1 MRLLAR
7 LAAIVFLETAVS
19 GGAALVSPERAEDY
33 LGQRVTVEGRVV
45 QTTLAKGGEA
55 FLNFGDRFPR
65 QTFVALVRKS
75 AVDVIGVTR
84 LKAIEG
90 SRIRVTGKVATYK
103 GKPQIVVFESAQLEL
118 DPAPPG
124 AQVPSPPV
132 PSPPVPSVDWI
143 VLAAMVTIVIVVSIV
158 TGSKAKRRREEEER
172 RKRERAAAEAKAA
185 EQARQ
190 RAAAERAAAEAT
202 EAARLAAERAALAKR
217 AAASKA
223 GLIIER
229 AALLE
234 KASRGEYFAASV
246 LARFEAEQGNALAE
260 RLTPAERSLLDAATG
275 AALSRAEGLLSDR
288 EAARR
293 RYNEAFVPKRMAEM
307 KGWFDARATKLT
319 DEQRRAVVTDED
331 ATLVIA
337 AAGSGKTATIVA
349 KAEYLVKQGLAT
361 PSQICL
367 LAYNKRAS
375 EEMAERLKAVGMEG
389 ATSSTFHALG
399 YAVHGQAKGQKPALS
414 PLVEKGELPR
424 FLNRLF
430 AKMLQDELYRSN
442 LVRWIVEKR
451 VTRAMLDAAPTPHAR
466 IQMERSLDLRSLTG
480 QRMRSQAEVKLAD
493 WMTLNGIRWE
503 YEVEYPHSHND
514 PNRRVYKP
522 DFYLPDAKVW
532 LELWALDLKGNCAP
546 TIDAAKYREGMEW
559 KRAHHRKHNT
569 ELVEVFQDHVWNN
582 GLASHL
588 RLQLERLKIRVAPLS
603 AEAIAALMA
612 ENRDSGASRLTQLL
626 GSFLTLHRGGLWTKE
641 ELGSKARDER
651 DRAFLALYLPVV
663 DGYEAELKR
672 RNEIDF
678 DEMLGGA
685 VNLLSRVSTHRFK
698 YVLVDEFQD
707 TSRSRM
713 EVIKQLRAVSPGA
726 RLCLVGD
733 DWQSINRFA
742 GSDLGLFTQA
752 EKHLGT
758 TARVAL
764 GTTFRLVP
772 DVTEISSRF
781 VMQNPSQ
788 IRKEVRTPKAALREP
803 GIVLHGYDG
812 YDGNEGMEALREVME
827 LLVARKR
834 EGNGVLLLSRYNA
847 PISSSGIVKLAE
859 EYRGRGLT
867 IEVTSMH
874 RSKGLEADHV
884 VVIGLSSRS
893 PSFPSAT
900 EDDPVLQLVSAAPDG
915 FANSEE
921 RRLMYVAL
929 TRSKGRV
936 YLLHS
941 TSEPSQFVEELLERE
956 KGKLEVLGRVSDRLP
971 CPLCKGRTILR
982 REGEWGS
989 FWSCMHFPHEC
1000 EGRLKACESCDDGAL
1015 VAVDRKVMECSGCK
1029 TRVERCSRCEAG
1041 HLQLR
1046 VNGRDKSRFWACS
1059 EGRADG
1065 TGCRFRRNG

>member
-1 MRLLAR
+1 MGVLVRLLAAV
-7 LAAIVFLETAVS
+7 AAVM
-19 GGAALVSPERAEDY
+19 AAGWVARWVYQFVKRERAE
-33 LGQRVTVEGRVV
+33 
-45 QTTLAKGGEA
+45 
-55 FLNFGDRFPR
+55 
-65 QTFVALVRKS
+65 
-75 AVDVIGVTR
+75 
-84 LKAIEG
+84 
-90 SRIRVTGKVATYK
+90 
-103 GKPQIVVFESAQLEL
+103 
-118 DPAPPG
+118 
-124 AQVPSPPV
+124 
-132 PSPPVPSVDWI
+132 
-143 VLAAMVTIVIVVSIV
+143 
-158 TGSKAKRRREEEER
+158 
-172 RKRERAAAEAKAA
+172 RERAAAEATAAEQARQRERAERERAAAEATAA

-190 RAAAERAAAEAT
+190 RAAA
-202 EAARLAAERAALAKR
+202 
-217 AAASKA
+217 ASKA
-223 GLIIER
+223 GLIISC
-229 AALLE
+229 AASLE
-234 KASRGEYFAASV
+234 QAARGEYFAASV
-246 LARFEAEQGNALAE
+246 LAQFEAEHGNALEE
-260 RLTPAERSLLDAATG
+260 RLTPTERSLLDDATG
-275 AALSRAEGLLSDR
+275 AALSRAQGLLSNR
-288 EAARR
+288 EGARC
-293 RYNEAFVPKRMAEM
+293 RYNQTFVPKRMAEM

-337 AAGSGKTATIVA
+337 AAGSGKTTTIVA
-349 KAEYLVKQGLAT
+349 KAEYLVNRGLAT

-367 LAYNKRAS
+367 LAYNKDAS
-375 EEMAERLKAVGMEG
+375 EEMGKRLKAVGIEG
-389 ATSSTFHALG
+389 ATASTFHALG
-399 YAVHGQAKGQKPALS
+399 NAVHGQSKGQKPAVS
-414 PLVEKGELPR
+414 KLVDKGELPH

-430 AKMLQDELYRSN
+430 AKMLQDDRYRSD

-451 VTRAMLDAAPTPHAR
+451 VTLSMLDAAPNPHAR
-466 IQMERSLDLRSLTG
+466 LQMERSLDLRSLTG
-480 QRMRSQAEVKLAD
+480 ERMRSQAEVKLAD

-503 YEVEYPHSHND
+503 FEVEYPHSHND
-514 PNRRVYKP
+514 PTRRVYKP

-546 TIDAAKYREGMEW
+546 NINAAKYRAGMEW

-582 GLASHL
+582 GLESHL
-588 RLQLERLKIRVAPLS
+588 RLQFERLKIRVAPLS
-603 AEAIAALMA
+603 AEAIAPLMA
-612 ENRDSGASRLTQLL
+612 ENWKYGASRLTQLTQL
-626 GSFLTLHRGGLWTKE
+626 FGSFLTLHRGGLWTKE
-641 ELGSKARDER
+641 ELRSKTRDER

-672 RNEIDF
+672 LNEIDF

-685 VNLLSRVSTHRFK
+685 VKLLSRVSTHRFK

-812 YDGNEGMEALREVME
+812 NEGMEALREVMD

-834 EGNGVLLLSRYNA
+834 EGSCVLLLSRYNA
-847 PISSSGIVKLAE
+847 PISSPGIVKLAK
-859 EYRGRGLT
+859 EYSDKGLT
-867 IEVTSMH
+867 IKVKSMH
-874 RSKGLEADHV
+874 RSKGLEADDV

-956 KGKLEVLGRVSDRLP
+956 KGKMEVLGRVSDRLL
-971 CPLCKGRTILR
+971 CPRCQGRTILR
-982 REGEWGS
+982 REGDGWVIWG
-989 FWSCMHFPHEC
+989 CMHFPMCDGRLAAC
-1000 EGRLKACESCDDGAL
+1000 EGCNDGAM
-1015 VAVDRKVMECSGCK
+1015 VAVDRQVMECSGCK
-1029 TRVERCSRCEAG
+1029 TRVERCASCEEG
-1041 HLQLR
+1041 HLKLR
-1046 VNGRDKSRFWACS
+1046 TNSRDKSKFWACS
-1059 EGRADG
+1059 KWRADG
-1065 TGCRFRRNG
+1065 TGCHFTRNATPTAEAW

>member
-1 MRLLAR
+1 MGVLVRLLAAV
-7 LAAIVFLETAVS
+7 AAVM
-19 GGAALVSPERAEDY
+19 AAGWVARWVYQFVKRERAE
-33 LGQRVTVEGRVV
+33 
-45 QTTLAKGGEA
+45 
-55 FLNFGDRFPR
+55 
-65 QTFVALVRKS
+65 
-75 AVDVIGVTR
+75 
-84 LKAIEG
+84 
-90 SRIRVTGKVATYK
+90 
-103 GKPQIVVFESAQLEL
+103 
-118 DPAPPG
+118 
-124 AQVPSPPV
+124 
-132 PSPPVPSVDWI
+132 
-143 VLAAMVTIVIVVSIV
+143 
-158 TGSKAKRRREEEER
+158 
-172 RKRERAAAEAKAA
+172 RERAAAEATAAAQARQRAAAEATAAA

-190 RAAAERAAAEAT
+190 RAAA
-202 EAARLAAERAALAKR
+202 
-217 AAASKA
+217 ASKA
-223 GLIIER
+223 GLIISR
-229 AALLE
+229 AASLE
-234 KASRGEYFAASV
+234 QAARGEYFAVSV
-246 LARFEAEQGNALAE
+246 LAQFEAEHGNALEE
-260 RLTPAERSLLDAATG
+260 RITPAERSLLDHATG
-275 AALSRAEGLLSDR
+275 AALSRAEGLLRDR
-288 EAARR
+288 EGARC

-307 KGWFDARATKLT
+307 KGWFDACATKLT
-319 DEQRRAVVTDED
+319 GEQRRAVVTDED
-331 ATLVIA
+331 ATLVVA
-337 AAGSGKTATIVA
+337 AAGSGKTTTIVA
-349 KAEYLVKQGLAT
+349 KAKYLVKRGLAT

-399 YAVHGQAKGQKPALS
+399 YAVHGQAKGQKPAVS

-430 AKMLQDELYRSN
+430 AKMLQDDRYRSD

-451 VTRAMLDAAPTPHAR
+451 VTLSMLDAAPTPHAR
-466 IQMERSLDLRSLTG
+466 LQMERSLDLRSLTG

-514 PNRRVYKP
+514 PMRRVYKP

-546 TIDAAKYREGMEW
+546 TIDSAKYREGMEW
-559 KRAHHRKHNT
+559 KRAHHRKHKT

-582 GLASHL
+582 GLESHL
-588 RLQLERLKIRVAPLS
+588 RLQFERLKIRVAPLS
-603 AEAIAALMA
+603 AAAIAALMA
-612 ENRDSGASRLTQLL
+612 ENRESGASRLTQLL

-788 IRKEVRTPKAALREP
+788 IRKEVRTPKAALRES

-812 YDGNEGMEALREVME
+812 NEGVEALREVME

-834 EGNGVLLLSRYNA
+834 EGCRVLLLSRYNA
-847 PISSSGIVKLAE
+847 PISSSGIVMKLAE
-859 EYRGRGLT
+859 EYRGKGLT

-956 KGKLEVLGRVSDRLP
+956 KGKLEVLGRVSGRLP
-971 CPLCKGRTILR
+971 CPRCKGRTILR
-982 REGEWGS
+982 REGEFGA
-989 FWSCMHFPHEC
+989 FWSCMHFPMC

-1065 TGCRFRRNG
+1065 TGCRFTRNG

>member
-1 MRLLAR
+1 MGVVGLIVAVALIWLALR
-7 LAAIVFLETAVS
+7 WSAEFGRRKGEELAA
-19 GGAALVSPERAEDY
+19 
-33 LGQRVTVEGRVV
+33 
-45 QTTLAKGGEA
+45 
-55 FLNFGDRFPR
+55 
-65 QTFVALVRKS
+65 
-75 AVDVIGVTR
+75 
-84 LKAIEG
+84 
-90 SRIRVTGKVATYK
+90 KV
-103 GKPQIVVFESAQLEL
+103 
-118 DPAPPG
+118 
-124 AQVPSPPV
+124 
-132 PSPPVPSVDWI
+132 
-143 VLAAMVTIVIVVSIV
+143 
-158 TGSKAKRRREEEER
+158 
-172 RKRERAAAEAKAA
+172 AAEAAVRAA
-185 EQARQ
+185 EEARA
-190 RAAAERAAAEAT
+190 RAAAERAEAEAR
-202 EAARLAAERAALAKR
+202 AAAERLR
-217 AAASKA
+217 LERQGAASKA
-223 GLIIER
+223 GLIIAR
-229 AALLE
+229 AAALE
-234 KASRGEYFAASV
+234 AAPRGDYFAASV
-246 LARFEAEQGNALAE
+246 LARFEAEQGAALQE
-260 RLTPAERSLLDAATG
+260 RLTVRERSLLDAATG
-275 AALSRAEGLLSDR
+275 AALARAEALLSDR
-288 EAARR
+288 EGARN

-307 KGWFDARATKLT
+307 QGWFDARATKLT

-349 KAEYLVKQGLAT
+349 KAEYLVKRGLAT

-389 ATSSTFHALG
+389 ATTNTFHALG
-399 YAVHGQAKGQKPALS
+399 NAVHGQSKGQKPALS

-451 VTRAMLDAAPTPHAR
+451 VTLSMLDAAPTPHAR
-466 IQMERSLDLRSLTG
+466 LQMERSLDLRSLTG

-514 PNRRVYKP
+514 PMRRVYKP
-522 DFYLPDAKVW
+522 DFYLPEAKVW

-559 KRAHHRKHNT
+559 KRAHHRKHQT

-582 GLASHL
+582 GLESHL
-588 RLQLERLKIRVAPLS
+588 RLQFERLKIRVAPLS
-603 AEAIAALMA
+603 AAAIAALMA
-612 ENRDSGASRLTQLL
+612 ENRESGASRLTQLL

-752 EKHLGT
+752 EKHLGM

-788 IRKEVRTPKAALREP
+788 IRKEVRTPKGALREP
-803 GIVLHGYDG
+803 GIVLHGY
-812 YDGNEGMEALREVME
+812 EGDDQFKGLREVLE
-827 LLVARKR
+827 LLVSRKSAGSR
-834 EGNGVLLLSRYNA
+834 VLVLSRYKA
-847 PISSSGIVKLAE
+847 PIEHLAMKELVE
-859 EYRGRGLT
+859 EFGERGLRLDPTT
-867 IEVTSMH
+867 IH

-884 VVIGLSSRS
+884 VVMGLSSRS

-915 FANSEE
+915 FLSSEE

-941 TSEPSQFVEELLERE
+941 TSEPSPFVEELLDRE
-956 KGKLEVLGRVSDRLP
+956 KGKLEVLGRVSDRLL
-971 CPLCKGRTILR
+971 CPRCQGRTILR
-982 REGEWGS
+982 REGDGWVIWG
-989 FWSCMHFPHEC
+989 CMHFPMCDGRLAAC
-1000 EGRLKACESCDDGAL
+1000 EGCNEGAM
-1015 VAVDRKVMECSGCK
+1015 VAVDRQVMECNGCK
-1029 TRVERCSRCEAG
+1029 TRVQRCPRCEAG
-1041 HLQLR
+1041 HLKLR
-1046 VNGRDKSRFWACS
+1046 TNSRDKSKFWACS
-1059 EGRADG
+1059 EGRPNNE
-1065 TGCRFRRNG
+1065 GCRYTRNG